1 MLGAAI
7 TCGGGVSTR
16 NPASINSRI
25 SSELHS
31 ADVVHSLV
39 GLAFRNA
46 VNFCFSSGS
55 RMVEFEI
62 RS

>member
-1 MLGAAI
+1 MLEAAI
-7 TCGGGVSTR
+7 ACGGGVSTR
-16 NPASINSRI
+16 KPASINSRI
-25 SSELHS
+25 SPGLHS

-39 GLAFRNA
+39 GLAFRCA

-55 RMVEFEI
+55 RTVEFEI